1 MTMDGDTYTIQLSS
15 LISLPLDICET
26 ALRTLI
32 NSEDDMTRKVRLYV
46 YYESDWLVMR
56 WE

>member
-32 NSEDDMTRKVRLYV
+32 NSEDDMTRKVRLDV